1 VRVSNQTPSG
11 LKLILGSVPAL
22 FTFLLTTENHLNY
35 MQTVKLSGNA
45 LAVVINTSPESDQ
58 SDSTQL
64 IVSVDTFHKPGS
76 TTEEWKDAD
85 KDTYPLQRYKF
96 QVGKLIQEG
105 VFQVPTLVR
114 DEGDASGSDASGRLT
129 NLLYSLENL
138 RKREGEAQEE

>member
-1 VRVSNQTPSG
+1 
-11 LKLILGSVPAL
+11 
-22 FTFLLTTENHLNY
+22 

-45 LAVVINTSPESDQ
+45 LAVVINPLAGSDQ
-58 SDSTQL
+58 SDSSTQL

-85 KDTYPLQRYKF
+85 KNTYPLQRYKF
-96 QVGKLIQEG
+96 QDGKLIQEG
-105 VFQVPTLVR
+105 VFQVPTPVR
-114 DEGDASGSDASGRLT
+114 DEGDASGSGASGRLT